1 MNARNMSEGSTMYML
16 YSYAMA
22 LGNGPQLSVPD
33 METQSA
39 YIVQANQI
47 GDRRSQLHI
56 TAA

>member
-1 MNARNMSEGSTMYML
+1 MNAKNMSEGSTLYML

-22 LGNGPQLSVPD
+22 HGNGPQLSVPD
-33 METQSA
+33 METQLV

-56 TAA
+56 RAP